1 MMMMMRMILMMIMW
15 MFFGH
20 LSPPF
25 LDPATATG
33 PRYSPFASRYFC
45 TKIFLYQHIFAP
57 TCFCIK
63 IFCTKIHFRFKI
75 QIHTHDNDV
84 IHLVLLVN
92 LNFPAFLRFSKKKYT
107 WELSSY
113 LVQPGAHIS
122 KYIGQPFKLS
132 FTHVQCPLD
141 VWLSNTWPQWLGI
154 WESRCNDRWSRCPSQ
169 EWTRVRNPFVP
180 SPLKGSRS

>member
-1 MMMMMRMILMMIMW
+1 MILCDDEDDDDDEEEEDDDGEEDEDDFLATYHPLFWAQPPQLALVI
-15 MFFGH
+15 H
-20 LSPPF
+20 L
-25 LDPATATG
+25 LN
-33 PRYSPFASRYFC
+33 
-45 TKIFLYQHIFAP
+45 QHIFAP

-141 VWLSNTWPQWLGI
+141 V
-154 WESRCNDRWSRCPSQ
+154 
-169 EWTRVRNPFVP
+169 
-180 SPLKGSRS
+180 